1 MFHCLWSHVRI
12 RQIPKKPR
20 SKMSETST
28 HDGPARERVSGGD
41 YDGGHGPEVDLVRLY
56 LDEIG
61 QRSLLDRDGEARL
74 GAAIQAGLEARRA
87 LASGDVTSEAT
98 RDSLERAAKDGG
110 RARQEFVEAN
120 LRLVV
125 SVAKRYQRP
134 GVELLDLVQAGNIG
148 LLRAVERFDSG
159 LGNKFSTYAT
169 WWIRQSIIREL
180 GDVGRAIRLPVH
192 LREQVVSLARAR
204 DRLRAELGHEPSL
217 EEIAGDVGATTD
229 RVRELLAVADDVVS
243 LSLPVGDS
251 DDRELSDLLADSGVV
266 DPADKVAGSAE
277 QHEVRALLDHLSE
290 HQATVLRLRFGLDG
304 GNPRSLEEVGR
315 ALGIS
320 RERVRQL
327 EARALRRLRNEESA
341 RALRP
346 AS

>member
-1 MFHCLWSHVRI
+1 
-12 RQIPKKPR
+12 
-20 SKMSETST
+20 MSETEAYAGAVA
-28 HDGPARERVSGGD
+28 DRRRGD
-41 YDGGHGPEVDLVRLY
+41 ADEGCHGPEVDLVRLY

-61 QRSLLDRDGEARL
+61 QRSLLDRDDEARL
-74 GAAIQAGLEARRA
+74 GQAIQAGLQARRR
-87 LASGDVTSEAT
+87 LASGAVHSDRTAENLRRRA
-98 RDSLERAAKDGG
+98 REGERAH
-110 RARQEFVEAN
+110 REFVEAN

-125 SVAKRYQRP
+125 SVAKRYRRS

-148 LLRAVERFDSG
+148 LLRAVERFDWR

-180 GDVGRAIRLPVH
+180 GEAGRAIRLPVH

-204 DRLRAELGHEPSL
+204 DRVRAELGHEPSVD
-217 EEIAGDVGATTD
+217 EIAAGLGASSG

-243 LSLPVGDS
+243 LSLPVGES
-251 DDRELSDLLADSGVV
+251 DDRELSDLLADNGVV
-266 DPADKVAGSAE
+266 DPAEKVAGSSE
-277 QHEVRALLDHLSE
+277 RNEVRALLTHLTE

-304 GNPRSLEEVGR
+304 SEPRSLEDVGR

-327 EARALRRLRNEESA
+327 EARALRRLRNDEGA
-341 RALRP
+341 RSLRP

>member
-1 MFHCLWSHVRI
+1 
-12 RQIPKKPR
+12 
-20 SKMSETST
+20 MSETRT
-28 HDGPARERVSGGD
+28 YAGHGFDRARASEYES
-41 YDGGHGPEVDLVRLY
+41 GHGPEVDLVRLY

-61 QRSLLDRDGEARL
+61 QRNLLDRDDEARL
-74 GAAIQAGLEARRA
+74 GQAIQTGLQARRR
-87 LASGDVTSEAT
+87 LASGAIRTERT
-98 RDSLERAAKDGG
+98 RESMRRKAREGERAH
-110 RARQEFVEAN
+110 QEFVEAN

-148 LLRAVERFDSG
+148 LLRAVERFDWR

-180 GDVGRAIRLPVH
+180 GDAGRAIRLPVH

-204 DRLRAELGHEPSL
+204 DRLRAELGHEPSVD
-217 EEIAGDVGATTD
+217 EIAGDVGASSD
-229 RVRELLAVADDVVS
+229 RVQELLAVADDVVS
-243 LSLPVGDS
+243 LSLPVGES

-266 DPADKVAGSAE
+266 DPAERVAGSSE
-277 QHEVRALLDHLSE
+277 QHEIRALLSHLSE

-304 GNPRSLEEVGR
+304 GDPRSLEEVGR
-315 ALGIS
+315 TLGIS

-327 EARALRRLRNEESA
+327 EARALRRLRNDEGA
-341 RALRP
+341 RSLRP

>member
-1 MFHCLWSHVRI
+1 MAS
-12 RQIPKKPR
+12 KPR
-20 SKMSETST
+20 SIMSETKT
-28 HDGPARERVSGGD
+28 HTGHAFERAHTSD

-61 QRSLLDRDGEARL
+61 QRTLLDRDDEARL
-74 GAAIQAGLEARRA
+74 GQAIQSGLQARRR
-87 LASGDVTSEAT
+87 LASGAVRTD
-98 RDSLERAAKDGG
+98 RARENLRRKAREGE

-134 GVELLDLVQAGNIG
+134 GVELLDLVHAGNIG
-148 LLRAVERFDSG
+148 LLRAVERFDWR

-180 GDVGRAIRLPVH
+180 GDAGRAIRLPVH
-192 LREQVVSLARAR
+192 LREQVVSLSRAR
-204 DRLRAELGHEPSL
+204 DRLRAELGHEPSVD
-217 EEIAGDVGATTD
+217 EIASDVGASAD
-229 RVRELLAVADDVVS
+229 RVQELLAVADDVVS
-243 LSLPVGDS
+243 LSLPVGES
-251 DDRELSDLLADSGVV
+251 DDRELSDLVADSGVV
-266 DPADKVAGSAE
+266 DPAEKVAGSAE
-277 QHEVRALLDHLSE
+277 QHEVRALLTHLTE

-304 GNPRSLEEVGR
+304 GEPRSLEEVGR
-315 ALGIS
+315 TLGIS

-327 EARALRRLRNEESA
+327 EARALRRLRNDEGA
-341 RALRP
+341 RSLRP